1 MKTRYEIY
9 AWDDVNGL
17 PIAHRIVKSKW
28 KLIKTLWHYI
38 RIGKSVRID
47 KRGIIGR

>member
-9 AWDDVNGL
+9 AWDDENGL

-28 KLIKTLWHYI
+28 KLIKALLHYI
-38 RIGKSVRID
+38 RIGKSVSID